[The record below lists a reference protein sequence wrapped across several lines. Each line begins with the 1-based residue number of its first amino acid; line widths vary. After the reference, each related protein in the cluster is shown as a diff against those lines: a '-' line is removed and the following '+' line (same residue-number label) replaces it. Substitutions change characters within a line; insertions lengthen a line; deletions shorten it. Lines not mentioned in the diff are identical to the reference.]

1 MWRAGPEA
9 KHRRNCRLA
18 EWRSWAER
26 KAKCRMAC
34 RWVIQRCRRLW
45 PCPEGRAPWRS
56 RRRTWG
62 LFVRLAVVID
72 GHGGLAWLKQLI
84 SAGGEFWCVMFHTH
98 ISTPMFG
105 HYRCLRCNRVYPVWW
120 KEPKPVFLRTTARI
134 SPQSRKRGNFG
145 KAAWVAARDWLAR
158 IRSRRG
164 AKL

>member
-1 MWRAGPEA
+1 MRTGPEA

-26 KAKCRMAC
+26 RAKCRMAC
-34 RWVIQRCRRLW
+34 RLYNGAGAYDLAQNVGRL
-45 PCPEGRAPWRS
+45 G
-56 RRRTWG
+56 RTWG

-134 SPQSRKRGNFG
+134 SPQFPKRNNFG
-145 KAAWVAARDWLAR
+145 KAAWVAARDWLER
-158 IRSRRG
+158 IRSRKG